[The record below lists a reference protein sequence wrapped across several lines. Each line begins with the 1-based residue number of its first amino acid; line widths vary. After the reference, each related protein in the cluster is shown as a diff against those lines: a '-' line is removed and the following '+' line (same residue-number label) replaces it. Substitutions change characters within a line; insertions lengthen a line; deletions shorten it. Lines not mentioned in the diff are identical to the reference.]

1 MIWFNE
7 LLRGPAAKPP
17 EHPSDRPPASVAHRA
32 VDPDVAR
39 AALAGATDEEQQRRH
54 AEALGC
60 ALAALQKAPLPE
72 DGPAVWSAAISHLA
86 DKSVALQWI
95 ERLSGDGF
103 LGEVAANGRFAEVR
117 LAAAQRI
124 EDRAVLRQL
133 AQLSRGKDKG
143 VFRRC
148 SDVLRQDRQAAD
160 RAQRTAQLE
169 ADLRELLDHA
179 PLSVSC
185 LLDLQRELHALA
197 HGSEAP
203 PAQCNLLLEQAEARL
218 RQESEARRALQ
229 ACRAEA
235 AELLAHCTAAEA
247 PTLAADQ
254 LDAWRERLSGLA
266 QVHAGLPQWLASK
279 ASYQALES
287 SLRQAESR
295 LAALG
300 SERERE
306 QERAAAPELLA
317 PVVETAPKPQTAA
330 KPQADLAA
338 VRAQLERLEQAL
350 EQGHVAEADTAA
362 KQIKA
367 LGALHGPLAARL
379 QRAQARLA
387 ELSDWAKWGAQKKR
401 EYLIAAAQDLLT
413 GSYDIEH
420 LTRAVPALREEW
432 KRLNGQPTQAEW
444 GRFDAALEKAY
455 RPVAAHRAEEA
466 ARRSKARADKEALCA
481 EWEAAAAAIDWERV
495 DHTAVEVQRQQF
507 QDRWRGAPFAGFRD
521 ERALRKRFEKTLGEV
536 AQRLAAARTA
546 EIGRREQLIATV
558 EALREAP
565 DLRGAISEART
576 LQQRWRD
583 EAGPLRLT
591 RFEEQKLWQRFRKA
605 CDAVFARRDAERAEQ
620 VAQREKRAH
629 TRAALLDGL
638 AAALSATDAAQ
649 IKRAL
654 AQFRTDW
661 DASRTGRGEA
671 TDALD
676 QRARALQQQAQRR
689 IDEVQRQAYRERL
702 EQMAQ
707 RAAPADG
714 VDAEALAAGRKER
727 EELLIDLEI
736 ALDLPTPEAFAA
748 ARRRR
753 QLERLQ
759 VRFRGDHL
767 QPPRAEDLLARLY
780 AAPAQADVDMDARV
794 AAVVRRLVEQGAAAT
809 K

>member
-1 MIWFNE
+1 
-7 LLRGPAAKPP
+7 
-17 EHPSDRPPASVAHRA
+17 V
-32 VDPDVAR
+32 
-39 AALAGATDEEQQRRH
+39 
-54 AEALGC
+54 
-60 ALAALQKAPLPE
+60 
-72 DGPAVWSAAISHLA
+72 
-86 DKSVALQWI
+86 
-95 ERLSGDGF
+95 
-103 LGEVAANGRFAEVR
+103 
-117 LAAAQRI
+117 
-124 EDRAVLRQL
+124 
-133 AQLSRGKDKG
+133 
-143 VFRRC
+143 
-148 SDVLRQDRQAAD
+148 
-160 RAQRTAQLE
+160 
-169 ADLRELLDHA
+169 
-179 PLSVSC
+179 
-185 LLDLQRELHALA
+185 
-197 HGSEAP
+197 
-203 PAQCNLLLEQAEARL
+203 
-218 RQESEARRALQ
+218 
-229 ACRAEA
+229 
-235 AELLAHCTAAEA
+235 
-247 PTLAADQ
+247 
-254 LDAWRERLSGLA
+254 
-266 QVHAGLPQWLASK
+266 
-279 ASYQALES
+279 
-287 SLRQAESR
+287 
-295 LAALG
+295 
-300 SERERE
+300 
-306 QERAAAPELLA
+306 
-317 PVVETAPKPQTAA
+317 
-330 KPQADLAA
+330 
-338 VRAQLERLEQAL
+338 
-350 EQGHVAEADTAA
+350 
-362 KQIKA
+362 
-367 LGALHGPLAARL
+367 
-379 QRAQARLA
+379 
-387 ELSDWAKWGAQKKR
+387 
-401 EYLIAAAQDLLT
+401 
-413 GSYDIEH
+413 
-420 LTRAVPALREEW
+420 
-432 KRLNGQPTQAEW
+432 
-444 GRFDAALEKAY
+444 
-455 RPVAAHRAEEA
+455 
-466 ARRSKARADKEALCA
+466 
-481 EWEAAAAAIDWERV
+481 AAAAAIDWERV